1 MNDLIV
7 WRDKLQELYAMK
19 SIYIDKAVQFVLALV
34 TFLMINQN
42 IGLMKAVATPVVAVA
57 LAVICTFLPPVVTA
71 YVAAGLVIVHLFKLS
86 IGVAAAAA
94 LIFVVMFIFYCRF
107 TPKKA
112 LLLLVTPVAFMLHVP
127 YVVPVACA
135 LVLGPISAVPVVF
148 GTIIYYM
155 IECVRTSATAITSAD
170 GITRQISLFVKT
182 VFQDKTL
189 WITVIAFIIS
199 IFVVYTVRR
208 LSVDHAWKIAAA
220 SGAVV
225 NIVVIV
231 IGDIV
236 FDIHTSYNMLIIG
249 NIAAVVIGF
258 IMEFFLFSVDYSRT
272 ERLQFEDDEYYY
284 YVKAIPK
291 ISVTAPEKTVK
302 HINERKET
310 GEIAGTEP
318 ERRQRSKSGQTEKP
332 AVRKT
337 KTASKVKWP
346 KSPAVQRPT
355 RVGGNTD
362 EILLAQ
368 SLKEELDIPVF
379 HDDQHGTA
387 IVVSAGLINALK
399 LVGKPFDEAN
409 VVINGAGSAG
419 ISICKLLLALG
430 IGNVVLVDKNGALCP
445 GEDWMNPAQ
454 AAMAEVTNKDK
465 QTGALAE
472 IMKDKDVFI
481 GVSAPNIVTAEMVA
495 SMANDP
501 IVFAMAN
508 PTPEIMPEEAKKG
521 GVRVMATGRSDY
533 PNQINNVLVFP
544 GIFRGA
550 LDAKAKAITEEMK
563 IAAAKAIASIVTD
576 EELNEE
582 YIIPGAFDERVAK
595 VVAKAVSDEAK
606 KLGIVKE

>member
-318 ERRQRSKSGQTEKP
+318 ERRQRSKSGQTKKP

-337 KTASKVKWP
+337 KTASKVKRP
-346 KSPAVQRPT
+346 KSPAVQWPT

-368 SLKEELDIPVF
+368 SLKEELDI
-379 HDDQHGTA
+379 Q
-387 IVVSAGLINALK
+387 
-399 LVGKPFDEAN
+399 
-409 VVINGAGSAG
+409 
-419 ISICKLLLALG
+419 
-430 IGNVVLVDKNGALCP
+430 
-445 GEDWMNPAQ
+445 
-454 AAMAEVTNKDK
+454 
-465 QTGALAE
+465 
-472 IMKDKDVFI
+472 
-481 GVSAPNIVTAEMVA
+481 
-495 SMANDP
+495 
-501 IVFAMAN
+501 
-508 PTPEIMPEEAKKG
+508 
-521 GVRVMATGRSDY
+521 
-533 PNQINNVLVFP
+533 
-544 GIFRGA
+544 
-550 LDAKAKAITEEMK
+550 
-563 IAAAKAIASIVTD
+563 SIV
-576 EELNEE
+576 ENELN
-582 YIIPGAFDERVAK
+582 
-595 VVAKAVSDEAK
+595 SDNK
-606 KLGIVKE
+606 

>member
-7 WRDKLQELYAMK
+7 WRDKLQELYATK

-86 IGVAAAAA
+86 VGVAAAAA

-112 LLLLVTPVAFMLHVP
+112 FLLLVTPVAFMLHIP

-170 GITRQISLFVKT
+170 GITRQISLFVKV

-189 WITVIAFIIS
+189 WITAIAFIIS

-231 IGDIV
+231 IGDIA

-310 GEIAGTEP
+310 GEIAGAEP
-318 ERRQRSKSGQTEKP
+318 ERRPRPKSGQTEKP
-332 AVRKT
+332 AVRK
-337 KTASKVKWP
+337 K
-346 KSPAVQRPT
+346 
-355 RVGGNTD
+355 
-362 EILLAQ
+362 
-368 SLKEELDIPVF
+368 
-379 HDDQHGTA
+379 
-387 IVVSAGLINALK
+387 
-399 LVGKPFDEAN
+399 
-409 VVINGAGSAG
+409 
-419 ISICKLLLALG
+419 
-430 IGNVVLVDKNGALCP
+430 
-445 GEDWMNPAQ
+445 
-454 AAMAEVTNKDK
+454 KD
-465 QTGALAE
+465 G
-472 IMKDKDVFI
+472 F
-481 GVSAPNIVTAEMVA
+481 
-495 SMANDP
+495 
-501 IVFAMAN
+501 
-508 PTPEIMPEEAKKG
+508 
-521 GVRVMATGRSDY
+521 
-533 PNQINNVLVFP
+533 
-544 GIFRGA
+544 
-550 LDAKAKAITEEMK
+550 
-563 IAAAKAIASIVTD
+563 
-576 EELNEE
+576 
-582 YIIPGAFDERVAK
+582 
-595 VVAKAVSDEAK
+595 
-606 KLGIVKE
+606 

>member
-135 LVLGPISAVPVVF
+135 LVLGPISAVPVGF

-236 FDIHTSYNMLIIG
+236 FDIHTSYNMLIVG

-318 ERRQRSKSGQTEKP
+318 EREDRGR
-332 AVRKT
+332 
-337 KTASKVKWP
+337 
-346 KSPAVQRPT
+346 
-355 RVGGNTD
+355 RVGRRKNRQYAKQKR
-362 EILLAQ
+362 LL
-368 SLKEELDIPVF
+368 
-379 HDDQHGTA
+379 
-387 IVVSAGLINALK
+387 
-399 LVGKPFDEAN
+399 
-409 VVINGAGSAG
+409 
-419 ISICKLLLALG
+419 
-430 IGNVVLVDKNGALCP
+430 
-445 GEDWMNPAQ
+445 
-454 AAMAEVTNKDK
+454 
-465 QTGALAE
+465 
-472 IMKDKDVFI
+472 
-481 GVSAPNIVTAEMVA
+481 
-495 SMANDP
+495 
-501 IVFAMAN
+501 
-508 PTPEIMPEEAKKG
+508 
-521 GVRVMATGRSDY
+521 R
-533 PNQINNVLVFP
+533 
-544 GIFRGA
+544 
-550 LDAKAKAITEEMK
+550 
-563 IAAAKAIASIVTD
+563 
-576 EELNEE
+576 
-582 YIIPGAFDERVAK
+582 
-595 VVAKAVSDEAK
+595 
-606 KLGIVKE
+606 

>member
-236 FDIHTSYNMLIIG
+236 FDIHTSYNMLIVG

-337 KTASKVKWP
+337 KTASKVKRP
-346 KSPAVQRPT
+346 KSPAVQWPT

-368 SLKEELDIPVF
+368 SLKEELDI
-379 HDDQHGTA
+379 Q
-387 IVVSAGLINALK
+387 
-399 LVGKPFDEAN
+399 
-409 VVINGAGSAG
+409 
-419 ISICKLLLALG
+419 
-430 IGNVVLVDKNGALCP
+430 
-445 GEDWMNPAQ
+445 
-454 AAMAEVTNKDK
+454 
-465 QTGALAE
+465 
-472 IMKDKDVFI
+472 
-481 GVSAPNIVTAEMVA
+481 
-495 SMANDP
+495 
-501 IVFAMAN
+501 
-508 PTPEIMPEEAKKG
+508 
-521 GVRVMATGRSDY
+521 
-533 PNQINNVLVFP
+533 
-544 GIFRGA
+544 
-550 LDAKAKAITEEMK
+550 
-563 IAAAKAIASIVTD
+563 SIV
-576 EELNEE
+576 ENELN
-582 YIIPGAFDERVAK
+582 
-595 VVAKAVSDEAK
+595 SDNK
-606 KLGIVKE
+606 

>member
-236 FDIHTSYNMLIIG
+236 FDIHTSYNMLIVG

-258 IMEFFLFSVDYSRT
+258 IMEFSCSR
-272 ERLQFEDDEYYY
+272 
-284 YVKAIPK
+284 
-291 ISVTAPEKTVK
+291 
-302 HINERKET
+302 
-310 GEIAGTEP
+310 
-318 ERRQRSKSGQTEKP
+318 
-332 AVRKT
+332 
-337 KTASKVKWP
+337 W
-346 KSPAVQRPT
+346 
-355 RVGGNTD
+355 
-362 EILLAQ
+362 
-368 SLKEELDIPVF
+368 
-379 HDDQHGTA
+379 
-387 IVVSAGLINALK
+387 
-399 LVGKPFDEAN
+399 
-409 VVINGAGSAG
+409 
-419 ISICKLLLALG
+419 
-430 IGNVVLVDKNGALCP
+430 
-445 GEDWMNPAQ
+445 
-454 AAMAEVTNKDK
+454 
-465 QTGALAE
+465 
-472 IMKDKDVFI
+472 
-481 GVSAPNIVTAEMVA
+481 
-495 SMANDP
+495 
-501 IVFAMAN
+501 
-508 PTPEIMPEEAKKG
+508 
-521 GVRVMATGRSDY
+521 
-533 PNQINNVLVFP
+533 
-544 GIFRGA
+544 
-550 LDAKAKAITEEMK
+550 
-563 IAAAKAIASIVTD
+563 
-576 EELNEE
+576 
-582 YIIPGAFDERVAK
+582 IIPEQN
-595 VVAKAVSDEAK
+595 VSS
-606 KLGIVKE
+606 LRMMNITIM

>member
-337 KTASKVKWP
+337 KTASKVKRP
-346 KSPAVQRPT
+346 KSPAVQQPT

-368 SLKEELDIPVF
+368 SLKEELDI
-379 HDDQHGTA
+379 Q
-387 IVVSAGLINALK
+387 
-399 LVGKPFDEAN
+399 
-409 VVINGAGSAG
+409 
-419 ISICKLLLALG
+419 
-430 IGNVVLVDKNGALCP
+430 
-445 GEDWMNPAQ
+445 
-454 AAMAEVTNKDK
+454 
-465 QTGALAE
+465 
-472 IMKDKDVFI
+472 
-481 GVSAPNIVTAEMVA
+481 
-495 SMANDP
+495 
-501 IVFAMAN
+501 
-508 PTPEIMPEEAKKG
+508 
-521 GVRVMATGRSDY
+521 
-533 PNQINNVLVFP
+533 
-544 GIFRGA
+544 
-550 LDAKAKAITEEMK
+550 
-563 IAAAKAIASIVTD
+563 SIV
-576 EELNEE
+576 ENELN
-582 YIIPGAFDERVAK
+582 
-595 VVAKAVSDEAK
+595 SDNK
-606 KLGIVKE
+606 

>member
-1 MNDLIV
+1 M
-7 WRDKLQELYAMK
+7 
-19 SIYIDKAVQFVLALV
+19 
-34 TFLMINQN
+34 
-42 IGLMKAVATPVVAVA
+42 ATPVVAVA

-86 IGVAAAAA
+86 VGVAAAAA

-112 LLLLVTPVAFMLHVP
+112 LLLLVTPVAFMLHIP

-155 IECVRTSATAITSAD
+155 IECVRTSATAITSTD

-310 GEIAGTEP
+310 GEIAGAGP
-318 ERRQRSKSGQTEKP
+318 ERRPRPKSGQTEKP
-332 AVRKT
+332 AVRKK
-337 KTASKVKWP
+337 KTASKVKRP

-368 SLKEELDIPVF
+368 SLKEELDI
-379 HDDQHGTA
+379 Q
-387 IVVSAGLINALK
+387 
-399 LVGKPFDEAN
+399 
-409 VVINGAGSAG
+409 
-419 ISICKLLLALG
+419 
-430 IGNVVLVDKNGALCP
+430 
-445 GEDWMNPAQ
+445 
-454 AAMAEVTNKDK
+454 
-465 QTGALAE
+465 
-472 IMKDKDVFI
+472 
-481 GVSAPNIVTAEMVA
+481 
-495 SMANDP
+495 
-501 IVFAMAN
+501 
-508 PTPEIMPEEAKKG
+508 
-521 GVRVMATGRSDY
+521 
-533 PNQINNVLVFP
+533 
-544 GIFRGA
+544 
-550 LDAKAKAITEEMK
+550 
-563 IAAAKAIASIVTD
+563 SIV
-576 EELNEE
+576 ENELN
-582 YIIPGAFDERVAK
+582 
-595 VVAKAVSDEAK
+595 SDNK
-606 KLGIVKE
+606 

>member
-112 LLLLVTPVAFMLHVP
+112 LLLLVTPVA
-127 YVVPVACA
+127 CA

-236 FDIHTSYNMLIIG
+236 FDIHTSYNILIIG
-249 NIAAVVIGF
+249 NIVAVVIGF

-318 ERRQRSKSGQTEKP
+318 ERRQRSKSGQT
-332 AVRKT
+332 KT
-337 KTASKVKWP
+337 VSKVKRP

-368 SLKEELDIPVF
+368 SLKEELDI
-379 HDDQHGTA
+379 Q
-387 IVVSAGLINALK
+387 
-399 LVGKPFDEAN
+399 
-409 VVINGAGSAG
+409 
-419 ISICKLLLALG
+419 
-430 IGNVVLVDKNGALCP
+430 
-445 GEDWMNPAQ
+445 
-454 AAMAEVTNKDK
+454 
-465 QTGALAE
+465 
-472 IMKDKDVFI
+472 
-481 GVSAPNIVTAEMVA
+481 
-495 SMANDP
+495 
-501 IVFAMAN
+501 
-508 PTPEIMPEEAKKG
+508 
-521 GVRVMATGRSDY
+521 
-533 PNQINNVLVFP
+533 
-544 GIFRGA
+544 
-550 LDAKAKAITEEMK
+550 
-563 IAAAKAIASIVTD
+563 SIV
-576 EELNEE
+576 ENELN
-582 YIIPGAFDERVAK
+582 
-595 VVAKAVSDEAK
+595 SDNK
-606 KLGIVKE
+606 

>member
-127 YVVPVACA
+127 YVVPIACA

-318 ERRQRSKSGQTEKP
+318 ERRQRSKSGQTKKP

-337 KTASKVKWP
+337 KTASKVKRP
-346 KSPAVQRPT
+346 KSPAVQWPT

-368 SLKEELDIPVF
+368 SLKEELDI
-379 HDDQHGTA
+379 Q
-387 IVVSAGLINALK
+387 
-399 LVGKPFDEAN
+399 
-409 VVINGAGSAG
+409 
-419 ISICKLLLALG
+419 
-430 IGNVVLVDKNGALCP
+430 
-445 GEDWMNPAQ
+445 
-454 AAMAEVTNKDK
+454 
-465 QTGALAE
+465 
-472 IMKDKDVFI
+472 
-481 GVSAPNIVTAEMVA
+481 
-495 SMANDP
+495 
-501 IVFAMAN
+501 
-508 PTPEIMPEEAKKG
+508 
-521 GVRVMATGRSDY
+521 
-533 PNQINNVLVFP
+533 
-544 GIFRGA
+544 
-550 LDAKAKAITEEMK
+550 
-563 IAAAKAIASIVTD
+563 SIV
-576 EELNEE
+576 ENELN
-582 YIIPGAFDERVAK
+582 
-595 VVAKAVSDEAK
+595 SDNK
-606 KLGIVKE
+606 